1 MSKQFNFE
9 AIGTHFWIEIFDDI
23 SDEELQAT
31 QRRLELLCSLFNE
44 QYSRFRPNSLISI
57 LNRERVLHNPSA
69 ECIEQL
75 SYGKALYL
83 RTNTTFNILTGHIL
97 EARGYDAS
105 YSFTPK
111 ENLGSLKICNPLTDL
126 IISNSEITLTC
137 GNVDTGG
144 YGKGWLVDMIK
155 EDLFAHNIKYFL
167 INGGGDMYATSDNE
181 QPVTIYLEHPNE
193 TGKYLTETTLFNQGF
208 AASSPF
214 KRQWKYGDTIHTHIV
229 SEGDVPMV
237 AAFAKASTA
246 TDADAFTKPCLL
258 LNESQLLNLSKDEGV
273 SFARFNPQ
281 TNELWHTRNFSMYN

>member
-57 LNRERVLHNPSA
+57 LNPERVLHNPSE

-105 YSFTPK
+105 YSFTPT
-111 ENLGSLKICNPLTDL
+111 ENLG
-126 IISNSEITLTC
+126 
-137 GNVDTGG
+137 
-144 YGKGWLVDMIK
+144 
-155 EDLFAHNIKYFL
+155 
-167 INGGGDMYATSDNE
+167 
-181 QPVTIYLEHPNE
+181 
-193 TGKYLTETTLFNQGF
+193 
-208 AASSPF
+208 
-214 KRQWKYGDTIHTHIV
+214 
-229 SEGDVPMV
+229 
-237 AAFAKASTA
+237 
-246 TDADAFTKPCLL
+246 
-258 LNESQLLNLSKDEGV
+258 
-273 SFARFNPQ
+273 
-281 TNELWHTRNFSMYN
+281 